1 MKTVV
6 AIFDSAEQ
14 VEDAVSRL
22 APLRLEV
29 EVLDEM
35 NLAQEPGSI
44 DPAGPALVRGAAA
57 ATAAGREEPNLI
69 PKHDKPA
76 LARAF
81 RARLD
86 EEYGLA
92 DDVIDAYATT
102 FGHGGRFVLVR
113 ANGKDTEPAME
124 VLRNAG
130 ATRVNKHD

>member
-22 APLRLEV
+22 APLKLEV

-44 DPAGPALVRGAAA
+44 DPAGPALVRGAAVA
-57 ATAAGREEPNLI
+57 AAAGREQPTLI
-69 PKHDKPA
+69 PKPDNPT
-76 LARAF
+76 LAREF
-81 RARLD
+81 RARLED
-86 EEYGLA
+86 EYGLA
-92 DDVIDAYATT
+92 DDVIEAYAIT

-113 ANGKDTEPAME
+113 ANGKDSDRAME

>member
-22 APLRLEV
+22 APLKLEV

-44 DPAGPALVRGAAA
+44 DPAGPALVRGAAVAEA
-57 ATAAGREEPNLI
+57 AEREQPNLI
-69 PKHDKPA
+69 PKRDKPA

-113 ANGKDTEPAME
+113 ANDKDTEPAME

>member
-1 MKTVV
+1 MKTLV

-22 APLRLEV
+22 APLKLEV

-44 DPAGPALVRGAAA
+44 DPAGPALVRGAAVA
-57 ATAAGREEPNLI
+57 ATAGREEPNLI
-69 PKHDKPA
+69 PKRDKAA

-92 DDVIDAYATT
+92 DDVIDAYATM